1 MLDAVPLA
9 GPGRQVR
16 DGDGRADLIGEAL
29 QLALAPLHAGT
40 VAAAAVGTCGTSHT
54 LMPHEGK
61 VGGTKRLTRHWA
73 LCGAALVVC

>member
-1 MLDAVPLA
+1 MRFPLLVPGGRFAMVTA
-9 GPGRQVR
+9 GPVSLAKRCNLR
-16 DGDGRADLIGEAL
+16 FHRCMRA
-29 QLALAPLHAGT
+29 
-40 VAAAAVGTCGTSHT
+40 VAAASVGTCGTSHT